1 MRHGHA
7 MWHGIRA
14 STLVERPP
22 ATNDV
27 PTKDR
32 LLGRLTDGQTGCV
45 MAIRKHRQKND
56 HPNPFIF
63 IKHLIGKVESFRSYS
78 TLRICLV
85 SSVLFIL
92 TKNQEYIYIYT
103 PYQTTAP
110 PPLGPSFSI
119 RVYFEEEEVEKD
131 IQ

>member
-1 MRHGHA
+1 MWGTDRFLSYRMVAGQATLRKEVVHA
-7 MWHGIRA
+7 ACHGIRA

-63 IKHLIGKVESFRSYS
+63 IKPQASY
-78 TLRICLV
+78 R
-85 SSVLFIL
+85 
-92 TKNQEYIYIYT
+92 E
-103 PYQTTAP
+103 
-110 PPLGPSFSI
+110 G
-119 RVYFEEEEVEKD
+119 
-131 IQ
+131 